1 MTDFLNALKADLLDR
16 RLLPIVALV
25 AVALVGTLAY
35 AALGGGSSSAPT
47 PTAPVAPVTAAAS
60 GIATSEESTTRA
72 AAEVTSG
79 ASAQRHGQVHNPFQA
94 LANPV
99 AEAAAA
105 KAAATAKGATG
116 TSGST
121 TSGVSGGS
129 AAGPSEAAT
138 PAKPSK
144 PSKPSKRH
152 TLYHVAVLFGALPAA
167 GVTAVPLTPFEN
179 LKLLTPLPSSQLPLI
194 VFRGVTTG
202 GKSATFTVVGEA
214 ILHGSATCLP
224 SSSQC
229 QAIDLK
235 PGQAEQLEYLPAG
248 GPVVIY
254 ELKIVSIGST
264 KASTA
269 GVRSFLHGASKAGR
283 VVLARKGLDA
293 IPFLRYTSQAGV
305 LAFAEHRTDLRAHI
319 SGRKHHRP

>member
-35 AALGGGSSSAPT
+35 AALGGGSSSAPVAAV
-47 PTAPVAPVTAAAS
+47 APSAPVTVAAG
-60 GIATSEESTTRA
+60 GIATSEASA
-72 AAEVTSG
+72 ATATAEVTSG
-79 ASAQRHGQVHNPFQA
+79 ASDQRRGLVHNPFTA
-94 LANPV
+94 LKDPA

-105 KAAATAKGATG
+105 KTAASA
-116 TSGST
+116 SGSST
-121 TSGVSGGS
+121 TGVSGGS
-129 AAGPSEAAT
+129 AAAPSTTSPEPAT

-144 PSKPSKRH
+144 PAKRH
-152 TLYHVAVLFGALPAA
+152 TIYHVAVLFGALPAA
-167 GVTAVPLTPFEN
+167 GASEPLQLTPFEH
-179 LKLLTPLPSSQLPLI
+179 LKLLTPLPSSTLPLI

-235 PGQAEQLEYLPAG
+235 PGQTEQLEYLPAT

-254 ELKIVSIGST
+254 ELRIVSIASS

-269 GVRSFLHGASKAGR
+269 GVRSFLRGVSKAGR
-283 VVLARKGLDA
+283 VVLARKGLRA
-293 IPFLRYTSQAGV
+293 IPFLRHTSQAGV
-305 LAFAEHRTDLRAHI
+305 LAFAERRSGVRAHI
-319 SGRKHHRP
+319 ARHKHHRR